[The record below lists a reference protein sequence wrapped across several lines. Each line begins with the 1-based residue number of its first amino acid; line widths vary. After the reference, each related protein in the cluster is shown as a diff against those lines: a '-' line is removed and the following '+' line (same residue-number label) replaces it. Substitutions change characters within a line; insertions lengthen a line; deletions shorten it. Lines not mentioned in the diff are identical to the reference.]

1 MKSRNAALLTIV
13 LGAALMVPALAQTA
27 EPDPLDPAHGLSLPC
42 EALSTPGLL
51 PRSAKNIA
59 HVANVCGFVGTD
71 IEFQSRTA
79 NDGLHD
85 YAFVGTMG
93 SGMQIFDITN
103 PARPMEAGG
112 YADPGW
118 EDDIQ
123 VWGDLAVIGVDPVEV
138 TPKTSA
144 CLAQYSAVDGGI
156 DVLRLDFDTAT
167 ARFTTHLLGCVPN
180 LAGGGAHNAQIH
192 PSGQWVAM
200 MNPRGDG
207 SIDIVDLRNGQM
219 RHTYRFVQSGSLTSA
234 SCPASGVTFTC
245 VSIGRSGAWSPH
257 DLHFSRDGRTAYTA
271 DVGDDTVI
279 VDVSNVLNGRMP
291 IIGIAPNHIDAVDN
305 PNNVAISHQSD
316 ITPDGKLLVVT
327 DERGG
332 GLTQT
337 ACNEDPN
344 GIIGGAH
351 FWAIAPITGRPETT
365 NASPT
370 HPVKLGI
377 WVNPNPGLLV
387 DALEPALAGIGRTER
402 ACTIHVFRI
411 GGNGSLSPGEAYP
424 GIDGVSRLPNRQLTT
439 AHYGAGVWWLDFSG
453 PASSSDGTAED
464 GRSTW
469 GNTRGWN
476 VMPGADTWSAK
487 EYKGYIYA
495 SDIARGFD
503 VYSFTTCQDAGCVLR
518 PTNTPGSASG
528 GGKLEQ
534 DFATF
539 TILRGSA
546 PGGEAQFGLDVR
558 YVLGAANPVGSLS
571 FQDKALKR
579 KVQSTSIDSLTISGA
594 RATITGR
601 ATVDGVPGVSFAVD
615 VEDLGKAG
623 ADTFRIVL
631 GDGYAAA
638 GVLTKGNISVS
649 GGLSLGALG
658 LLLPLVPTAI
668 LSTITPLRRPNRS
681 RLIRR

>member
-1 MKSRNAALLTIV
+1 MKARRAALVILL
-13 LGAALMVPALAQTA
+13 LGAFVALPALAQTA

-42 EALSTPGLL
+42 EALSTLGLV

-79 NDGLHD
+79 DDGLHD
-85 YAFVGTMG
+85 YAFVGSMG
-93 SGMQIFDITN
+93 SGLQIFDITN
-103 PARPMEAGG
+103 PARPLEAGG
-112 YADPGW
+112 YYDPGW

-156 DVLRLDFDTAT
+156 DILRLTFDRTT
-167 ARFTTHLLGCVPN
+167 ARFTTSLVGCVPN

-200 MNPRGDG
+200 MNPRADG

-234 SCPASGVTFTC
+234 SCPTAGVTFTC
-245 VSIGRSGAWSPH
+245 VSIGRGGNWSPH

-291 IIGIAPNHIDAVDN
+291 IIGIAPNRIDAVDN
-305 PNNVAISHQSD
+305 PNNVSISHQSD

-337 ACNEDPN
+337 ACNGNAN

-351 FWAIAPITGRPETT
+351 FWAIAPITGRPETA
-365 NASPT
+365 NASPAN
-370 HPVKLGI
+370 PVKLGI

-387 DALEPALAGIGRTER
+387 DALEPALATIGRAER

-424 GIDGVSRLPNRQLTT
+424 GIDGVSRLPGRQLTT
-439 AHYGAGVWWLDFSG
+439 AHYGSGVWWLDFSG
-453 PASSSDGTAED
+453 AASSVDGIAED
-464 GRSTW
+464 ARSTW

-487 EYKGYIYA
+487 EYKGYVYA
-495 SDIARGFD
+495 SDMTRGFD
-503 VYSFTTCQDAGCVLR
+503 VYSFTNCQDAGCVLR

-558 YVLGAANPVGSLS
+558 YVLGAATPVGSLT
-571 FQDKALKR
+571 FQDKTLKR
-579 KVQSTSIDSLTISGA
+579 KVQATAIDSLTIAGP

-601 ATVDGVPGVSFAVD
+601 ATVDGEPGVSFV
-615 VEDLGKAG
+615 VEIEDLGKAG

-631 GDGYAAA
+631 GDGYSAA
-638 GVLTKGNISVS
+638 GVLTKGNITVG
-649 GGLSLGALG
+649 GGLNLGSLG
-658 LLLPLVPTAI
+658 LLLLWLPAT
-668 LSTITPLRRPNRS
+668 LSSIVTPLRRPPTRRR
-681 RLIRR
+681 RLG